1 MESVTPGGSD
11 LRVAAEIEATED
23 AVPLEGNESLSPSR
37 AVAAS
42 TGPESTGSEEP
53 LITAGPE
60 SKEELPSGTEESVP
74 KTTLELNEHLLDE
87 AHPSHVSDSSMLSS
101 LAGVPGAYH
110 GQPSALPNKHD
121 SRQGCDRLKSK
132 GQFVAET
139 MLHLSSKP
147 LNSGHAGFCA
157 MCMRRSVTAW
167 MDWSLAQRVRRA
179 SQSSQGSFS

>member
-11 LRVAAEIEATED
+11 LRVAAKIEATED

-60 SKEELPSGTEESVP
+60 SKEELPSGIPHTEESVP

-87 AHPSHVSDSSMLSS
+87 A
-101 LAGVPGAYH
+101 
-110 GQPSALPNKHD
+110 
-121 SRQGCDRLKSK
+121 
-132 GQFVAET
+132 
-139 MLHLSSKP
+139 
-147 LNSGHAGFCA
+147 
-157 MCMRRSVTAW
+157 
-167 MDWSLAQRVRRA
+167 
-179 SQSSQGSFS
+179 SFACF